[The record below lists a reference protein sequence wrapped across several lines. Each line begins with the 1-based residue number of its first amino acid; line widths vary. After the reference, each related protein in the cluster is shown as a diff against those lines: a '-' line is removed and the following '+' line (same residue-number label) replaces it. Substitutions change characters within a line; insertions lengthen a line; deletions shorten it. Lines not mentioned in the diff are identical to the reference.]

1 MATSLEHFDTVWAS
15 LSTTE
20 QSNIKK
26 MSDVRLREKLGGAGV
41 GSAELGTLDRTA
53 MLEKW
58 TWLYV
63 TESRRTEGAAAE
75 TLPHTPPTSV
85 ERVTRDREEII
96 RDRELEREKMQLER
110 DKMQAEERKLQAER
124 EDRLR
129 SEEKQESLEREKMQM
144 EERKLQADER
154 KMQAERE

>member
-1 MATSLEHFDTVWAS
+1 MGIALNNRAV
-15 LSTTE
+15 
-20 QSNIKK
+20 QYKK

-58 TWLYV
+58 TRLYV
-63 TESRRTEGAAAE
+63 TESRRTEGAAVE
-75 TLPHTPPTSV
+75 TLPHTPPTPV
-85 ERVTRDREEII
+85 ERGRLIARE

-110 DKMQAEERKLQAER
+110 EKLQAEERKLQAER

-129 SEEKQESLEREKMQM
+129 SEEKQ
-144 EERKLQADER
+144 
-154 KMQAERE
+154 

>member
-26 MSDVRLREKLGGAGV
+26 MSDIRLREKLGGAGV
-41 GSAELGTLDRTA
+41 GSSELGTLDRTA

-58 TWLYV
+58 TRLYV

-75 TLPHTPPTSV
+75 TLPHTPPTPV
-85 ERVTRDREEII
+85 ERGRLIARE

-110 DKMQAEERKLQAER
+110 EKLQAER
-124 EDRLR
+124 EDKIRD
-129 SEEKQESLEREKMQM
+129 REM
-144 EERKLQADER
+144 
-154 KMQAERE
+154 